1 MKMIPTSNN
10 MRLLVRHIREEVVGP
25 FWEAQEQSRL
35 SYNQELRGAK
45 KILNNTKIQ
54 IDNAKKRS
62 ETANVSVS
70 KSIYPIERII
80 QKTNEFKNELKAEV
94 TGITDLTQ
102 EIEACIL
109 KKETQ
114 EKEIK
119 HVSKYSNINVN
130 DPIILPRDYLI
141 LAGIAAF
148 GALVLAIIGD
158 SEVYPIIIILLLVS
172 VLLVLLGPIS
182 FLTIKKKIKKIV
194 DDYYRSEV
202 RALLLLECWQE
213 QSENEYAHACTE
225 AEQRHT
231 QRFEEIRKRFFPL
244 VDEVSRR
251 VKEFKARSG
260 FPEVAAWEHQCWQN
274 WDPGSKPPLA
284 LRFGTLKVDTSSKQ
298 KRRVSKTKF
307 HTKKTPDGAFHVIDE
322 HGELVGIC
330 KDEDE
335 LVALEDELVA
345 LEDELVA
352 LEDELAALNK
362 GHLFRLGGKLFYV
375 GDKERYSSY
384 DVITEAFMRIR

>member
-1 MKMIPTSNN
+1 M
-10 MRLLVRHIREEVVGP
+10 
-25 FWEAQEQSRL
+25 
-35 SYNQELRGAK
+35 
-45 KILNNTKIQ
+45 
-54 IDNAKKRS
+54 
-62 ETANVSVS
+62 
-70 KSIYPIERII
+70 
-80 QKTNEFKNELKAEV
+80 
-94 TGITDLTQ
+94 
-102 EIEACIL
+102 
-109 KKETQ
+109 
-114 EKEIK
+114 
-119 HVSKYSNINVN
+119 
-130 DPIILPRDYLI
+130 
-141 LAGIAAF
+141 
-148 GALVLAIIGD
+148 
-158 SEVYPIIIILLLVS
+158 
-172 VLLVLLGPIS
+172 
-182 FLTIKKKIKKIV
+182 TIKKIEKRV

-284 LRFGTLKVDTSSKQ
+284 LRFGTLEADTSSKQ

-307 HTKKTPDGAFHVIDE
+307 HTKKTSGGVFWVIDE
-322 HGELVGIC
+322 HDGLVGAC

-345 LEDELVA
+345 LEDEL
-352 LEDELAALNK
+352 
-362 GHLFRLGGKLFYV
+362 RLGGELFCV

-384 DVITEAFMRIR
+384 DVIMEAFMKIR

>member
-1 MKMIPTSNN
+1 MIPTSNN
-10 MRLLVRHIREEVVGP
+10 MRLLVRHIREEVLGP

-35 SYNQELRGAK
+35 SYNQKLRGAK

-114 EKEIK
+114 EKKIK
-119 HVSKYSNINVN
+119 DVLEYSIINVN
-130 DPIILPRDYLI
+130 DPIPPSVCFI

-148 GALVLAIIGD
+148 GALVIAIIWDPGAL
-158 SEVYPIIIILLLVS
+158 SRFWYYMVVAVLSFAS
-172 VLLVLLGPIS
+172 VLLVLLGSIS
-182 FLTIKKKIKKIV
+182 FLTIKKIEKRV

-202 RALLLLECWQE
+202 RALLLLGCWQE

-284 LRFGTLKVDTSSKQ
+284 LRFGTLKADTSSK
-298 KRRVSKTKF
+298 
-307 HTKKTPDGAFHVIDE
+307 
-322 HGELVGIC
+322 
-330 KDEDE
+330 
-335 LVALEDELVA
+335 
-345 LEDELVA
+345 
-352 LEDELAALNK
+352 
-362 GHLFRLGGKLFYV
+362 
-375 GDKERYSSY
+375 
-384 DVITEAFMRIR
+384 